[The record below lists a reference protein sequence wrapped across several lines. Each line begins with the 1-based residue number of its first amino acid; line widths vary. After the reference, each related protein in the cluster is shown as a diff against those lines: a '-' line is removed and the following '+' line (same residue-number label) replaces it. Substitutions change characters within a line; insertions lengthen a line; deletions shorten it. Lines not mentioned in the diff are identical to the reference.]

1 MAVNIHQQLTTSTAA
16 LQQVYVMGL
25 MGDMP
30 DLQKLQ
36 YIYQYFNVLLR
47 LCEAHETTRAQ
58 RNYNSQFE
66 TTRAIFA
73 TIRINTQEVL
83 DLANVLT
90 ELHRSLLQYIEPVT
104 GRPSV
109 GF

>member
-1 MAVNIHQQLTTSTAA
+1 MDKQTIEQKLKSSVATLDRINARPGL
-16 LQQVYVMGL
+16 VMT
-25 MGDMP
+25 

-36 YIYQYFNVLLR
+36 EIYHYFGNLLW
-47 LCEAHETTRAQ
+47 LCKAHETSEAQ

-73 TIRINTQEVL
+73 TIRINTQEVF
-83 DLANVLT
+83 DFANVLT
-90 ELHRSLLQYIEPVT
+90 ELHRSLLQYIKPVT
-104 GRPSV
+104 GKPSA

>member
-1 MAVNIHQQLTTSTAA
+1 MAVNIYQQLTSCTVA
-16 LQQVYVMGL
+16 LQQVYAA
-25 MGDMP
+25 GDMP

-36 YIYQYFNVLLR
+36 YIYQYFNMLLR
-47 LCEAHETTRAQ
+47 LCEAHETRQAQ

-83 DLANVLT
+83 DFAIVLT